1 MQLKE
6 INKVCGGKYS
16 GRYDVLYETENGNIK
31 NYEMISRD
39 TNMTTESIQ
48 NQNKF
53 ADAVS
58 IIAFNEDFTK
68 VCLNK
73 EFRMTV
79 NGLTYGLPAGLID
92 DGETPE
98 EAAIRELLE
107 ETGLRVTRIISVLPG
122 AYSAV
127 GISNER
133 TALVVCTV
141 DGEPQN
147 TYEET
152 EEIEPIWVSK
162 DDILPIISS
171 EIMCSR
177 AQIFL
182 YMWYMKDLLI

>member
-1 MQLKE
+1 MRNRSMAMVLRGRKILMIE
-6 INKVCGGKYS
+6 TFRFNRFIFELPGG
-16 GRYDVLYETENGNIK
+16 GIE
-31 NYEMISRD
+31 
-39 TNMTTESIQ
+39 
-48 NQNKF
+48 
-53 ADAVS
+53 A
-58 IIAFNEDFTK
+58 
-68 VCLNK
+68 
-73 EFRMTV
+73 
-79 NGLTYGLPAGLID
+79 
-92 DGETPE
+92 GETPE
-98 EAAIRELLE
+98 EAATRELLE

-141 DGEPQN
+141 DGDPQN
-147 TYEET
+147 TYEDT

-182 YMWYMKDLLI
+182 YMWYIY